1 MTESTVPYLIP
12 LNAIFSTDFCQ
23 VLVAVMS
30 NNTIGELAEAVASHS
45 EGLRVPKR
53 NLPKIVMHNGVV
65 LASAATVAEAGIA
78 PLDHVRVEYQE

>member
-1 MTESTVPYLIP
+1 MSTQNEPYLIP

-23 VLVAVMS
+23 VLVPIMS
-30 NNTIGELAEAVASHS
+30 NNTIDELAGAVAANS

-53 NLPKIVMHNGVV
+53 DLPKIVMHEGKI
-65 LASAATVAEAGIA
+65 LPGDITVAEAGIA